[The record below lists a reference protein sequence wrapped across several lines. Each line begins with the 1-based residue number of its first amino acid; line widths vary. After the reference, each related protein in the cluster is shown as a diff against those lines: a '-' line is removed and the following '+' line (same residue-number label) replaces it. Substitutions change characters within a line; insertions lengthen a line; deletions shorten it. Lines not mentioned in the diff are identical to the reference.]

1 MTQKMSR
8 PVIIL
13 FSSFFGLGFLPFAPG
28 TFGALGGVGLLLI
41 INWIG
46 LGTLGVI
53 LAGVFL
59 FFAGVYISDK
69 AEMISGIKDD
79 PRIVIDEAMSIPIS
93 FAGITLS
100 GPIILTGFLLNRF
113 FDIYKPFPI
122 NRSQKLNG
130 GWGVMTDDLI
140 AGVYTNIMLRA
151 LMIIFS
157 MFNST

>member
-1 MTQKMSR
+1 MSR

-28 TFGALGGVGLLLI
+28 TFGALGGVVLLLI

-46 LGTLGVI
+46 LGTPGVI

-79 PRIVIDEAMSIPIS
+79 SRIVIDEAMSIPIS
-93 FAGITLS
+93 FVGITLS

-130 GWGVMTDDLI
+130 GWGIMTDDLI
-140 AGVYTNIMLRA
+140 AGVYTNIMLRV
-151 LMIIFS
+151 LMIMFS